1 MPWKLTFEDKEHRE
15 DDLTI
20 AQAERIETMIGESWL
35 SIVPLRSA
43 KHAKAILT
51 VMHSTVTGEPEA
63 AVSAR
68 VGALKLA
75 EFLKCVGS
83 YEDDLPQQ
91 YTDGFP
97 Q

>member
-20 AQAERIETMIGESWL
+20 DQAVRIEKLTGESWL
-35 SIVPLRSA
+35 HIVPLRSA
-43 KHAKAILT
+43 DHAKAILT
-51 VMHSTVTGEPEA
+51 VMHSAATGEPEA
-63 AVSAR
+63 AVAAR

-75 EFLKCVGS
+75 EYLKRVGT